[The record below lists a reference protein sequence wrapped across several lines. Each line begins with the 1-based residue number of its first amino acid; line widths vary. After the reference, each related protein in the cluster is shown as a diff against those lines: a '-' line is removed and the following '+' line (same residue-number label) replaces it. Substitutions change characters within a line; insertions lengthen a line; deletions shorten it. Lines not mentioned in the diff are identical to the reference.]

1 MIAAGLTSWF
11 RKKDASPSVPPDC
24 RVYAVGDIHGRSDL
38 LDRMIRLIRK
48 DAAGHSQTPI
58 LVFLGD
64 YVDRGKDSK
73 GVIGQLIDLRHEFA
87 VQLLRGNHDQVLLD
101 FLRDPNIYRV
111 WRDFGAVETL
121 LSYGVRPPLSDE
133 EAALKDARDRF
144 ARALPS
150 KHRAFLDALSLSW
163 EIGDY
168 FFSHAG
174 VRPGTAFEEQ
184 RPADLLWIREEFLNS
199 TVDFGKVVVHGHT
212 PTEAAVKKP
221 NRIGVDTGA
230 YATGRL
236 TAAVLAGAECR
247 FLETSG

>member
-1 MIAAGLTSWF
+1 MARGITNWLRGKRAA
-11 RKKDASPSVPPDC
+11 PSVPPDC

-38 LDRMIRLIRK
+38 LDRMVRLIRR
-48 DAAGHSQTPI
+48 DAAACSEKPI

-73 GVIGQLIDLRHEFA
+73 GVIVQLIDLQREFA
-87 VQLLRGNHDQVLLD
+87 AQLLRGNHDQVLLD
-101 FLRDPNIYRV
+101 FLRDPNTYRM

-133 EAALKDARDRF
+133 DGDLKDARDRF
-144 ARALPS
+144 ARALPA
-150 KHRAFLDALSLSW
+150 KHRAFLEALTFSW

-184 RPADLLWIREEFLNS
+184 RPADLMWIREEFLNS
-199 TVDFGKVVVHGHT
+199 TVDFGKVVIHGHT
-212 PTEAAVKKP
+212 PTETPVKKL

-236 TAAVLAGAECR
+236 TAAVLTGADCR
-247 FLETSG
+247 FLET